1 MSYIIRISTCTS
13 TKIAEN
19 RLFQETALIKAKYYA
34 EDFQTLFW
42 FLSQNCNDMVDKSD
56 YFLVP

>member
-19 RLFQETALIKAKYYA
+19 HLFQETVLIKAKYYA

-42 FLSQNCNDMVDKSD
+42 FLS
-56 YFLVP
+56 